1 MNDLCHVYILRSESR
16 PDTFY
21 TGFTENMATRL
32 ADHNAGRDPHT
43 AKFRP
48 WSIKTVVSFADRQQA
63 LEFERY
69 LKTASGRAF
78 SKKTALKRL
87 SSVFAQSASLRY
99 VRCRV

>member
-1 MNDLCHVYILRSESR
+1 MNDLYHVYILRSESAL
-16 PDTFY
+16 DTFY
-21 TGFTENMATRL
+21 TGFTENMTRRL

-48 WSIKTVVSFADRQQA
+48 WGIKTVVSFADRQQA

-78 SKKTALKRL
+78 SQKRL
-87 SSVFAQSASLRY
+87 
-99 VRCRV
+99 